1 MGSAPHRSR
10 GFGSTADGKVWEIGL
25 VSLPATVPGEDGIP
39 FRPLV
44 CLVMDASGAARA
56 MAPGHPDRPLEALK
70 QAIAQARDSPQ
81 PPCEPGEPRRV
92 VVDSARLLELVP
104 KLLPGALVSKGATPR
119 LAEAARSLR
128 DHLAGGDGAR
138 GLEAM
143 TTYLTEDVTPE
154 AVCGF
159 FAAAAA
165 LYDRKPWRRI
175 PSDGHLFEVTCLPLG
190 IPGWTCC
197 VIGQNRESYGVIV
210 FDSVDDYGRYVDAAE
225 RADAGDEKALE
236 TFPSYR
242 AINFEAKRAMPK
254 PLLREI
260 QHFDWPVAEGDAYPT
275 VMLVESDLMLTPP
288 RKMDVLRLELVA
300 LALCEWLDAEPQLDR
315 LWEQAMAP
323 PRRRFPI
330 TVGGK
335 KLQVLIGL
343 AHPHGMQQGELE
355 FDLEGEGAEAA
366 NTAEVAK
373 AEGSASSAPLAPPA
387 RSARQASSSQPVAL
401 AEAREQPLK
410 PPGHTSAHPAPKPPP
425 KVPAAL
431 RERVESLMARIDPF
445 CVEHLDNDY
454 RDLIHAALAALARKR
469 PSPLLTGREPSW
481 CAGVV
486 HAIGTTNFLFDSSQT
501 PHCKPK
507 TIYDHFGV
515 SSSTA
520 LNHSKKVRDLLD
532 ITPFDPDWL
541 LPSLL
546 ETSSIPWMLEVDGF
560 IRDVRDLPLEIQIKA
575 CARGLIPY
583 VPALRNQ
590 ASDRANTET
599 P

>member
-1 MGSAPHRSR
+1 
-10 GFGSTADGKVWEIGL
+10 
-25 VSLPATVPGEDGIP
+25 
-39 FRPLV
+39 
-44 CLVMDASGAARA
+44 
-56 MAPGHPDRPLEALK
+56 
-70 QAIAQARDSPQ
+70 
-81 PPCEPGEPRRV
+81 
-92 VVDSARLLELVP
+92 
-104 KLLPGALVSKGATPR
+104 
-119 LAEAARSLR
+119 
-128 DHLAGGDGAR
+128 
-138 GLEAM
+138 
-143 TTYLTEDVTPE
+143 
-154 AVCGF
+154 
-159 FAAAAA
+159 
-165 LYDRKPWRRI
+165 
-175 PSDGHLFEVTCLPLG
+175 
-190 IPGWTCC
+190 

-210 FDSVDDYGRYVDAAE
+210 FDSVDDFGRYVDAAE
-225 RADAGDEKALE
+225 RADAGDEEALE
-236 TFPSYR
+236 PFPSYR
-242 AINFEAKRAMPK
+242 VINFEPKRAMPE

-260 QHFDWPVAEGDAYPT
+260 QHHNWPVAKGDAYPS
-275 VMLVESDLMLTPP
+275 VMLVESDLVLTPP

-315 LWEQAMAP
+315 LWEQAKAP

-330 TVGGK
+330 TVGGM
-335 KLQVLIGL
+335 KLQVLIGV

-355 FDLEGEGAEAA
+355 FDLEGDGAE
-366 NTAEVAK
+366 TAKTAKTAK
-373 AEGSASSAPLAPPA
+373 AEGSASPAP
-387 RSARQASSSQPVAL
+387 SARQAA
-401 AEAREQPLK
+401 
-410 PPGHTSAHPAPKPPP
+410 PGHTSAHPHPAPKPPP

-445 CVEHLDNDY
+445 CAEHLDSNY

-532 ITPFDPDWL
+532 ITPFDADWL

-546 ETSSIPWMLEVDGF
+546 EASSIPWMLEVDGF
-560 IRDVRDLPLEIQIKA
+560 IRDVRTLPLEIQIEA

-583 VPALRNQ
+583 VPALRDQ
-590 ASDRANTET
+590 ASESANKET